1 VVKSKSGNETKT
13 LKKYTVRKG
22 DSLNRIARENN
33 MSLDKL
39 LDINR
44 LARKDN
50 IYPGQVIMIQ

>member
-1 VVKSKSGNETKT
+1 M
-13 LKKYTVRKG
+13 KKYTVRKG
-22 DSLNRIARENN
+22 DSLNKIARKNN